1 MSSVIT
7 LEQECTIYQAAQLR
21 QQLSDALIAGDGLQL
36 DLSAID
42 EMDCS
47 AAQILLWLASE
58 AQRLDKPLS
67 LVRLSAAARELL
79 TMLGLLLLLPI
90 KDEEGGSDES

>member
-21 QQLSDALIAGDGLQL
+21 QQLSDALVAGDGLQL

-47 AAQILLWLASE
+47 AAQILLWLAGE

-67 LVRLSAAARELL
+67 LIRLSAAARELL

-90 KDEEGGSDES
+90 QDEEEGSHES

>member
-47 AAQILLWLASE
+47 TAQILLWLASE

>member
-21 QQLSDALIAGDGLQL
+21 QQLSDALVVGDGLQL

-47 AAQILLWLASE
+47 AAQILLWLAGE

-67 LVRLSAAARELL
+67 LIRLSAAARELL

-90 KDEEGGSDES
+90 QDEEEGSHES

>member
-47 AAQILLWLASE
+47 AAQILLWLAGE

-67 LVRLSAAARELL
+67 LVRLSAAAHELL

-90 KDEEGGSDES
+90 NDEEGGSDES

>member
-1 MSSVIT
+1 MPSVIT

-21 QQLSDALIAGDGLQL
+21 QQLADALMAADSLQL

-42 EMDCS
+42 DMDCS
-47 AAQILLWLASE
+47 AAQILLWLTGE
-58 AQRLDKPLS
+58 ARRLDKPLQ
-67 LVRLSAAARELL
+67 LQRLSAAARELL